1 MLDYTILTAHQA
13 SNCDD
18 PDLIVAEQE
27 EKREVFGLD
36 DRHYLCHFFN
46 SNFFDEQTD
55 HYTIDDA
62 IQYLAIKE
70 GYDMVQ
76 FSNGNI
82 GFVAY
87 YGSEVNGF
95 EIIDR
100 EM

>member
-1 MLDYTILTAHQA
+1 MLDYVILTAHQV

-18 PDLIVAEQE
+18 PELIVAEQE
-27 EKREVFGLD
+27 EKRKIFGLD
-36 DRHYLCHFFN
+36 DRHYLCHFFD
-46 SNFFDEQTD
+46 SSFFNVRTD
-55 HYTIDDA
+55 YHTIDDA

-87 YGSEVNGF
+87 YGREVNGF